1 MPSTLVLGFLLLE
14 INNIM
19 KIHDILTQQISEGPN
34 DPHIFKA
41 VFLAGGPGS
50 GKSFVANKLL
60 GGTGLRPINSDDI
73 YEYLM
78 QKQGM
83 DMADPD
89 TIASPV
95 GQETREKA
103 KQITKNRE
111 AMYLDGRLG
120 VIIDGT
126 GKDVE
131 KVKKAHASLKEL
143 GYDTMMLFV
152 NTSLNVAQQRN
163 QMRPRRIS
171 AELVTKMWNAV
182 QQNIMKFQQIFGAAN
197 FHVVDNSGG
206 LEDPDRA
213 ANFSKIDS
221 EVRKFINSPPA
232 NHNAKQWLSKNKK

>member
-1 MPSTLVLGFLLLE
+1 VLGFLLLE

-60 GGTGLRPINSDDI
+60 SGTGLRPINSDDI

-89 TIASPV
+89 TIASPA

-131 KVKKAHASLKEL
+131 KVKKAQASLKEL

-152 NTSLNVAQQRN
+152 NTSLDVAQQRN

-206 LEDPDRA
+206 LEDADRA
-213 ANFSKIDS
+213 ANFNKIDS

-232 NHNAKQWLSKNKK
+232 NHNAKHWLSQHNK